1 MAGCGAVSDASGVAP
16 GGSVTMQPVAVANLG
31 VFTTKPTVRNTNTVV
46 SETKLVV
53 SEPKKGFSETKL
65 TVFGPNQAVSATKKP
80 VPVRFVP

>member
-46 SETKLVV
+46 SE
-53 SEPKKGFSETKL
+53 PKKGFSETKL

-80 VPVRFVP
+80 LPVRFVP